1 MTFQPVL
8 PLLAARGPCGGHR
21 RRPVVTLR
29 QLTVARL
36 ITQAALWRW
45 CGLTLAALLLLVAA
59 ARPVI
64 GADDQGTVRVAGDG
78 DPNVFLVV
86 DRSADMGVEDLPG
99 GRDRMAG
106 ARDDIAAL
114 LDLYPNARFAVIT
127 FASHPSLDW
136 PLSADDWSLRPVM
149 SARQS
154 CLTPPASIRPAQARR
169 PPCCVPADRR
179 VTAVPTP
186 ARWGS
191 WRWRGSC

>member
-8 PLLAARGPCGGHR
+8 PPLVLAALAAVIVGARVVALR
-21 RRPVVTLR
+21 RLAGTGRTR
-29 QLTVARL
+29 T
-36 ITQAALWRW
+36 ALWRW
-45 CGLTLAALLLLVAA
+45 CGLTVAALLLLVAA

-99 GRDRMAG
+99 GRDRISG

-127 FASHPSLDW
+127 
-136 PLSADDWSLRPVM
+136 
-149 SARQS
+149 
-154 CLTPPASIRPAQARR
+154 
-169 PPCCVPADRR
+169 
-179 VTAVPTP
+179 
-186 ARWGS
+186 
-191 WRWRGSC
+191 